1 MMGSCS
7 ISIQLVSSCFIRV
20 WINFGLMW
28 DSYCK
33 FEVGLKDFFCYKASL
48 GSYTLLPKDYS
59 ALAGFPEISQF
70 LESTDHF
77 CSFPLSGTEF
87 SFLG

>member
-1 MMGSCS
+1 
-7 ISIQLVSSCFIRV
+7 
-20 WINFGLMW
+20 MW

-33 FEVGLKDFFCYKASL
+33 FEVGLKDFFCYKALL

-59 ALAGFPEISQF
+59 ALVGFPEISQF

-87 SFLG
+87 NFLG